1 MRKVMVFILTASL
14 LMGAGY
20 VMAQAPGEVQTPQP
34 GQMQPQGAMMG
45 SQEMPQ
51 MMKQMQDNMQQMQ
64 QMMSKS
70 KMTPADLKKMQDMFN
85 QMQVM
90 LNQMHMIGMMQMM
103 QNCPMMKQ
111 MQTPGAQ
118 PQATPENPKPP
129 EPEKKL

>member
-1 MRKVMVFILTASL
+1 MRKVMVFILAASL
-14 LMGAGY
+14 FMGAGY
-20 VMAQAPGEVQTPQP
+20 AMAQAPGEVQTPKP
-34 GQMQPQGAMMG
+34 GQAQPEGAMMG

-90 LNQMHMIGMMQMM
+90 LNQMHMIGMTQMM
-103 QNCPMMKQ
+103 QSCPMMKH

-118 PQATPENPKPP
+118 PQAPPEHPKAP
-129 EPEKKL
+129 EPEKK